1 MFTCPHPYGN
11 SCCKMDHGSS
21 GCDLYVWL
29 HLASGLSNLIWSA
42 CIILI
47 IRTNMLPASIH
58 SDIAVFDQVLA
69 TMLQLPLS
77 PYQVISSL
85 YPQHTIAWPKTGTQC
100 SSLEDSPSR
109 DSLQSGYKLEHTP
122 CLRAAVT

>member
-1 MFTCPHPYGN
+1 
-11 SCCKMDHGSS
+11 MDHGSS

-29 HLASGLSNLIWSA
+29 RLASGLSNLIWSA

-47 IRTNMLPASIH
+47 IHATCSLSVFT
-58 SDIAVFDQVLA
+58 DIAVFNQVLA

-77 PYQVISSL
+77 PYQVIPDIQL
-85 YPQHTIAWPKTGTQC
+85 PGPKLLH
-100 SSLEDSPSR
+100 SVSIPEDSPSR
-109 DSLQSGYKLEHTP
+109 DSVQSGHKLERTP